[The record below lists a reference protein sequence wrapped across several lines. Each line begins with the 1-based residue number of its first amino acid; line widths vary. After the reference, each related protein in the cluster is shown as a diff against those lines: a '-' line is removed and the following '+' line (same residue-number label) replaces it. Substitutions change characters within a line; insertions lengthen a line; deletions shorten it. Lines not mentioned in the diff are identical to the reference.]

1 MNKRKTLKT
10 LADFF
15 SNIPAWFKREAEP
28 IGKPEPLKPEPL
40 TPVKPRPDIEP
51 PKPVKPKEYDK

>member
-1 MNKRKTLKT
+1 MSNKRKTLKT

-15 SNIPAWFKREAEP
+15 SNIPKCMKGKAEP
-28 IGKPEPLKPEPL
+28 IAPIEPLKPEPL

-51 PKPVKPKEYDK
+51 PKPVEVDK